1 MSAALSVFTNFGIG
15 IPECIFNFIL
25 NWRLDISLG
34 CYLNVI
40 CYHQNLWELYNYVSF
55 IWIWRWAKY
64 ASYIFL
70 HLQQYLKNIIGLV
83 WHVFVTYF
91 GIFLFKLLPVFLPLL
106 KTKSLYWLRWH
117 TSSSGVKKKNKEERE
132 QRFREP
138 ELAQGVNGTD
148 APMVPSSP
156 LSSFERLKEI
166 FMLNKSNCHTFRPPQ
181 S

>member
-1 MSAALSVFTNFGIG
+1 MYFQFYFELKIGHIVGLLFKCDMLPSEFMGI
-15 IPECIFNFIL
+15 I
-25 NWRLDISLG
+25 
-34 CYLNVI
+34 
-40 CYHQNLWELYNYVSF
+40 ELYIIYMNLTVSK
-55 IWIWRWAKY
+55 ICIL
-64 ASYIFL
+64 YIFTFAAVFKKYYRIGMTCFCDIFR
-70 HLQQYLKNIIGLV
+70 YLSFQIAPRFSSFVENQKLILTEMAYFSIG
-83 WHVFVTYF
+83 
-91 GIFLFKLLPVFLPLL
+91 GE
-106 KTKSLYWLRWH
+106 
-117 TSSSGVKKKNKEERE
+117 KKNKEERE